1 MPALASLAPVP
12 RCVMVSP
19 PVPTGGTSR
28 SPPARPIMSPA
39 QVMHVRI
46 TAGVSRPG
54 NCATKCLTV
63 RVVRMNMR
71 SAVIVKA
78 TTSKRVTSNDEPL
91 FFCGGGGCIRSPM
104 PSDSSPSVCQGN
116 CFTTFPWK
124 KDPYRRPCADQS
136 RYILRI
142 FWCNRIKD
150 CPDGSDELHCDW
162 AVSMDIAN
170 TLLLSWA
177 ITTSA
182 APIFLLVNQVSRKHL
197 SLTLRRPI
205 LLNRT
210 ISFAWISL
218 PFILLLSL
226 LWTPA
231 AWVFTLWTPPIPF
244 LLVSSLIL
252 YALIRPLDKGPSN
265 EISYS
270 PFHPAFIHMDSPL
283 WWWEEVWRQLDI
295 HTTITGPHAD
305 LLTTLLSHI
314 EMQGAH

>member
-1 MPALASLAPVP
+1 MNNWKHGK
-12 RCVMVSP
+12 
-19 PVPTGGTSR
+19 GG
-28 SPPARPIMSPA
+28 AV
-39 QVMHVRI
+39 Q
-46 TAGVSRPG
+46 
-54 NCATKCLTV
+54 
-63 RVVRMNMR
+63 NMQR
-71 SAVIVKA
+71 K
-78 TTSKRVTSNDEPL
+78 
-91 FFCGGGGCIRSPM
+91 
-104 PSDSSPSVCQGN
+104 SDVQ
-116 CFTTFPWK
+116 WK

-136 RYILRI
+136 RCILRI

-170 TLLLSWA
+170 TLFLSWA

-231 AWVFTLWTPPIPF
+231 HWVFTLWTPPID
-244 LLVSSLIL
+244 
-252 YALIRPLDKGPSN
+252 PLNPCIFSN
-265 EISYS
+265 
-270 PFHPAFIHMDSPL
+270 FICLNKTS
-283 WWWEEVWRQLDI
+283 
-295 HTTITGPHAD
+295 
-305 LLTTLLSHI
+305 
-314 EMQGAH
+314 